1 MRLLMSV
8 LAALITSSLLAQDL
22 AIENATLVSPER
34 DTPVEGLTVL
44 VGDGRILGIQPASI
58 PHQAERVID
67 AERQYLTP
75 GLIDSHVH
83 LYHATGLRP
92 GLVERERS
100 LALQEAYFEQMP
112 RSYLYWG
119 FTTLVELNA
128 DFETNRAFE
137 AAPIRPRLFHC
148 GEGLV
153 TSNGFMAHQAHLPVE
168 DAFPNFLHDR
178 HVTPELP
185 EGSDPAEHT
194 PAATL
199 ETIQASGGI
208 CVKIYFEDAPWMP
221 NGPEWPLPSQ
231 AIFSEVVREA
241 RERGLTVF
249 LHGTT
254 PAAHRM
260 GLAAGVDVMAHGP
273 WDMPVDL
280 LEPIAPPMM
289 FELADDIAE
298 AGLQLQPTIRTLGQ
312 TRSMFEPDIL
322 QDADWLDVVPS
333 SYVEFLRTDA
343 QPQRDTF
350 IEVILGN
357 RLDEA
362 LIPHLMDGYQGRYQ
376 QFLRYLATNSDALV
390 FGTDTAVGTF
400 GWGNPP
406 GLNGHWEMRELA
418 EAGISPADI
427 LDMATRRN
435 AETLNLADEIGTIE
449 VGKRAD
455 LLLMQ
460 DNPLRSIDAYR
471 SITTVILNG
480 APMDRAGLSAR
491 HYEETD
497 Q

>member
-1 MRLLMSV
+1 MRFVISV
-8 LAALITSSLLAQDL
+8 LAALASSPLLAQDL

-34 DTPVEGLTVL
+34 GTPVEGMTVL
-44 VGDGRILGIQPASI
+44 IEDGRILTIQPANR
-58 PHQAERVID
+58 PHDAEQVID
-67 AERQYLTP
+67 ASGQFLTP

-92 GLVERERS
+92 GLVERERA
-100 LALQEAYFEQMP
+100 LALQDAYFEQMP

-137 AAPIRPRLFHC
+137 AAPVRPRLFHC

-168 DAFPNFLHDR
+168 EAFPNFLHDR
-178 HVTPELP
+178 HVTPKPP

-208 CVKIYFEDAPWMP
+208 CVKIYFEDAPWLP

-280 LEPIAPPMM
+280 LEPNAPPMM

-298 AGLQLQPTIRTLGQ
+298 RGLQLQPTIRTLGQ

-333 SYVEFLRTDA
+333 SYVEFLRIDA

-357 RLDEA
+357 RLDEIQ
-362 LIPHLMDGYQGRYQ
+362 IPLLMAGYQERYQ
-376 QFLRYLATNSDALV
+376 QFLGHLGANSDALI

-406 GLNGHWEMRELA
+406 GLNGFWEMRELA
-418 EAGISPADI
+418 EAGISPAEI

-435 AETLNLADEIGTIE
+435 AEAINLADEIGTIE
-449 VGKRAD
+449 AGKRAD

-460 DNPLRSIDAYR
+460 NNPLHSIDAYR
-471 SITTVILNG
+471 SITTVFLNG
-480 APMDRAGLSAR
+480 DPIDRADLSAH
-491 HYEETD
+491 HYEDTD
-497 Q
+497 L